1 MKQLLMKRKKAF
13 AFYLLACFFP
23 VINQLMSQLG
33 FALMIGTVESQSM
46 NQFTLALA
54 VTAGIVVAS
63 SLLQL
68 LSRFM
73 RIRFMRDT
81 LLDIRLE
88 AFDKILSETVASFS
102 KKSKEVYL
110 SHLINDINTFEQH
123 FFHRLLNIIF
133 GGGVY
138 VFSIIILM
146 FLDFWFAIGI
156 LAVSLGVFA
165 ITKTFESKTV
175 ALQQQVSELNEQ
187 LTVKVSNTFNGL
199 EILKLNNI
207 EEKFLGQTFE
217 AVDHVEKKRFHYTVF
232 TEGQRGLT
240 NSLSFIIFIGILM
253 VLMLKAF
260 DGTSIGKITF
270 MLQLANGCVWPIGQ
284 VVPMF
289 NELKASIGI
298 YQKITG
304 TQAGSPEGAE
314 QTSAEQVADVPF
326 AFHHEIKIRDLAF
339 AYDGKVVLD
348 GANFVLQK
356 GKKYLV
362 KGPSGSGKTTLLKL
376 LSKVY
381 EDYDGQ
387 ITVDGLDYKKVDI
400 NSFNHKI
407 SNIYQDVFLFEDTLL
422 NNITLFKPMDHSKVE
437 EAVERAGLSELI
449 STRAE
454 GLQMKIEENGKNLS
468 GGQRQRIAIAR
479 AILRDSEILFAD
491 EATSS
496 LNEQLGRA
504 IEETLLKLDSTV
516 IAISHRFYEGI
527 TEKYDAIIEIKNG
540 VLHEYDSKV
549 YFSEGVAL

>member
-1 MKQLLMKRKKAF
+1 MKRKKAF
-13 AFYLLACFFP
+13 ALYLLACFFP

-46 NQFTLALA
+46 KQFYLALA
-54 VTAGIVVAS
+54 VAIGIVVAS

-81 LLDIRLE
+81 LLDIRLQ

-102 KKSKEVYL
+102 KKSKEIYL

-146 FLDFWFAIGI
+146 FLDFWFALGI
-156 LAVSLGVFA
+156 LSVSLVVFT
-165 ITKTFESKTV
+165 ITKKFEGKTV
-175 ALQQQVSELNEQ
+175 SLQQQVSELNEQ

-207 EEKFLGQTFE
+207 EDKFLEQTFE
-217 AVDHVEKKRFHYTVF
+217 SVDHVEKKRFHYTVF

-240 NSLSFIIFIGILM
+240 NSLSFIIFVGILM

-298 YQKITG
+298 YEKITS
-304 TQAGSPEGAE
+304 GSNEGAD
-314 QTSAEQVADVPF
+314 QISAEHKEEVPF
-326 AFHHEIKIRDLAF
+326 AFQNEIRIQDLTF

-348 GANFVLQK
+348 GANFTLKK

-381 EDYDGQ
+381 EDYQGQ
-387 ITVDGLDYKKVDI
+387 IIVDDLDYRNIDV
-400 NSFNHKI
+400 NTFNHKI

-422 NNITLFKPMDHSKVE
+422 NNITLFKPMDLSKVE
-437 EAVERAGLSELI
+437 EAIERAGLAELVNER
-449 STRAE
+449 TD

-479 AILRDSEILFAD
+479 AILRDSDILFAD

-540 VLHEYDSKV
+540 VVHEYDSKV
-549 YFSEGVAL
+549 YFSEEVAI